1 MPHEEESEP
10 VARAQYVFFAD
21 PQLLRIGADSL
32 TTTDAD
38 LEGDGR

>member
-1 MPHEEESEP
+1 MPHEEEPEP
-10 VARAQYVFFAD
+10 VARAQYVLYAN
-21 PQLLRIGADSL
+21 PQLLRIGADNL